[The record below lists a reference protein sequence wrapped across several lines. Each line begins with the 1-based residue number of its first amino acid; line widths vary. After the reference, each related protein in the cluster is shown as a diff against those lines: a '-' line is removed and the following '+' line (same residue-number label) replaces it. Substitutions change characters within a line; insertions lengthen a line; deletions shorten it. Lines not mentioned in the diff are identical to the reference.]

1 MAIKPLS
8 WREPF
13 LAALRATGNAAE
25 SCRRAGVK
33 TKTVYSARL
42 NDTFFAEQYDQALA
56 AAPPKKSD
64 TWKPAFLAEL
74 RISGSISIAAERAGV
89 RRETVARVRRKYP
102 AFDRK
107 CRSALAARDWK
118 PRFIEK
124 FRECGRADIAAQL
137 VHIAP
142 RTVRER
148 KRIDPEFGRLY
159 NDTKEAFERERL
171 AKAAENTQKWMR
183 TFILTLRRTCSV
195 ESACMNAGITL
206 DTAYSRRKR
215 DAEFARD
222 WDYAA
227 GIAAEGLQVAAFER
241 AKKYSDGLL
250 IMLLQAHKPELYR
263 DGYNPL
269 RFTQEQWDAMSGEEI
284 AAVHLLQNAHWMNRF
299 EE

>member
-1 MAIKPLS
+1 
-8 WREPF
+8 
-13 LAALRATGNAAE
+13 
-25 SCRRAGVK
+25 
-33 TKTVYSARL
+33 L